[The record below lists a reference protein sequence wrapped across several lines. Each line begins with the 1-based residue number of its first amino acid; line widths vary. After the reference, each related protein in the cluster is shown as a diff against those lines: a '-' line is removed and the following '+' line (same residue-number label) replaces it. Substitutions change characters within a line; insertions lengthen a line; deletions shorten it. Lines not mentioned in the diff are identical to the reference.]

1 MYNVPENEIGAIII
15 TAAIE
20 VHRELGPG
28 LLESVYE
35 ACLADEL
42 ERRGL
47 TVQKQLTI
55 PVRYKGRVFDH
66 GFRAD
71 LVVNNLVLVE
81 LKSVEEIGRAH
92 RKQLQTYLRLSGYR
106 LGYILNFGAPVLRDG
121 IVRAVNKLPE
131 GNEPNLCVSAS
142 LRDETIFSR

>member
-71 LVVNNLVLVE
+71 LVVNNLLLVE